1 MKRLIQK
8 LRKAFA
14 IFFVSIR
21 AFFDR
26 NYNLLFNSRNCI
38 KIDFYEDRFNYNDMI
53 FDGKENFRCLG
64 KRWYVLHEY

>member
-1 MKRLIQK
+1 MKRLIRK

-14 IFFVSIR
+14 IHIVSIR

-26 NYNLLFNSRNCI
+26 NLNLLFNRKNCI
-38 KIDFYEDRFNYNDMI
+38 KIDFYEDRFEYQDVI

-64 KRWYVLHEY
+64 KRWYVLHEC